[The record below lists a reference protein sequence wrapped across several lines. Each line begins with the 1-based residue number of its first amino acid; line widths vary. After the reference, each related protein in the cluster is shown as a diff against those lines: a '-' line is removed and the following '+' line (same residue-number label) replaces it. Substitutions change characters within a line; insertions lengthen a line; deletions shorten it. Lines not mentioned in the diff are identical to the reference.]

1 MATTVEKP
9 SYFKSPWAT
18 IGRIAFSAIFFFW
31 FYLIWNSTTGL
42 NEKLEAPEARLT
54 AVHEIQIEFKKE
66 VQEWKD
72 LLLRSEDQATFDQH
86 WRAFAAQ
93 HQKVAAAAQDIMS
106 RSDERKINEPMKNFL
121 AAHAENYEKYKNSA
135 ILFVKGKYDHDK
147 ADAAVA
153 GIDRPLFDTLE
164 AAETG
169 VLEENKRTTDNLLGK
184 ARNQIEIS
192 LFALA
197 FIGLLAV
204 WMPKH

>member
-1 MATTVEKP
+1 MATTADKP
-9 SYFKSPWAT
+9 SHFKSPWAT
-18 IGRIAFSAIFFFW
+18 IGRIGFSAIFFFW

-42 NEKLEAPEARLT
+42 NKELEEPEAQLT
-54 AVHEIQIEFKKE
+54 AVHKIQVEFKKE

-72 LLLRSEDQATFDQH
+72 LLLRSTDPATFDQH
-86 WRAFAAQ
+86 WRAFAEQ
-93 HQKVAAAAQDIMS
+93 HQRVAAAARDIIAKN
-106 RSDERKINEPMKNFL
+106 DERSITEPMKTFL

-135 ILFVKGKYDHDK
+135 ILFVKNKYDHET

-153 GIDRPLFDTLE
+153 GIDRPLLENLE
-164 AAETG
+164 AAETAM
-169 VLEENKRTTDNLLGK
+169 LEENKRTTDNLLGK

-204 WMPKH
+204 WMPKY

>member
-1 MATTVEKP
+1 MATTVDKH
-9 SYFKSPWAT
+9 SHFKSPWAT
-18 IGRIAFSAIFFFW
+18 LGRIGFSAIFFFW

-54 AVHEIQIEFKKE
+54 AVHDIQVEFKKE
-66 VQEWKD
+66 VQEWKN
-72 LLLRSEDQATFDQH
+72 LLLRSEDQTTFDQR

-93 HQKVAAAAQDIMS
+93 HQKVAAAAQDIIS
-106 RSDERKINEPMKNFL
+106 ANDERSIVAPMKTFL
-121 AAHAENYEKYKNSA
+121 TAHAENYEKYKSSA
-135 ILFVKGKYDHDK
+135 ILFVKSKYDHDK
-147 ADAAVA
+147 ADAAAA
-153 GIDRPLFDTLE
+153 GIDRPLLDNLE
-164 AAETG
+164 AAETAM
-169 VLEENKRTTDNLLGK
+169 LEENKRTTDNLLGK